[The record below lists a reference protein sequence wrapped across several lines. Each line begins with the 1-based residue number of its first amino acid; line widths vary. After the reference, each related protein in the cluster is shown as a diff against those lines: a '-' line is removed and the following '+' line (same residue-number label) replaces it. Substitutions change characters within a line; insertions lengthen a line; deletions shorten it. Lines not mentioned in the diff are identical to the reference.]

1 MATASTATHL
11 EKSHSLEQFERLE
24 EELMKESEAATASDG
39 EAEVM
44 LSSRESGIFELT
56 QSQDKDKAQV
66 KREEE
71 IEAEFFDLL
80 NTLVLELNEVKTDVR
95 FPPGEKYTWGQL
107 DLPHVRHV
115 PELGPDESPQDEEIT
130 TCQTRHTSDAA
141 TQTDTRTKQKSWKCR
156 IL

>member
-24 EELMKESEAATASDG
+24 EELMKESEAATAS
-39 EAEVM
+39 EEVM
-44 LSSRESGIFELT
+44 VSSRESGIFELT

-95 FPPGEKYTWGQL
+95 FPPGEKYSWGPL

-141 TQTDTRTKQKSWKCR
+141 TQTDTHTKQKSWKCR

>member
-24 EELMKESEAATASDG
+24 EELMKESEAATTS
-39 EAEVM
+39 EEVM
-44 LSSRESGIFELT
+44 VSSRESGIFELT

-95 FPPGEKYTWGQL
+95 FPPGEKYTWGAL